1 MNRVWVARDKDGD
14 LYVYDRK
21 PFREYAGGGSYET
34 GRWITAKGNSYS
46 YYAYKLNP
54 DWFPELTWENSP
66 IELVQK
72 ENER

>member
-34 GRWITAKGNSYS
+34 GRWIQ
-46 YYAYKLNP
+46 
-54 DWFPELTWENSP
+54 
-66 IELVQK
+66 QK
-72 ENER
+72 AIHIHTMLIN